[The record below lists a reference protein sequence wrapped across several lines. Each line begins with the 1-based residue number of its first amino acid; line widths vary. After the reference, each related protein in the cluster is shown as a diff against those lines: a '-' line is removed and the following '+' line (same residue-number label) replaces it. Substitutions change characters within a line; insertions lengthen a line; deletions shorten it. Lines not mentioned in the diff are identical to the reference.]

1 MGKLVILRHGE
12 SQWNLENRFTGWV
25 DVDLSMKGVEEARSA
40 GEKLKSLNIEF
51 HHTYTS
57 VLKRA
62 IKTHFVALE
71 AMDRL
76 WYPVTRTWRL
86 NERHYGALQGLNK
99 EETAKKYGDAQV
111 KIWRRSYETL
121 PPTLESSSEM
131 NPKNDI
137 RYQDVSPLPLGESLK
152 VTIDRVMPFW
162 NEEIA
167 PRLKKHENI
176 LIVAHGN
183 SLRGLVKHLKKMTPD
198 EVLELNIPT
207 ASPWLFELDS
217 DLSPTSDRYL

>member
-25 DVDLSMKGVEEARSA
+25 DVDLSTKGVEEAASA
-40 GEKLKSLNIEF
+40 GKKLRDLGVEF

-62 IKTHFVALE
+62 IKTHFGALDS
-71 AMDRL
+71 MDRL
-76 WYPVTRTWRL
+76 WYPVTRSWRL

-111 KIWRRSYETL
+111 KIWRRSYDTP
-121 PPTLESSSEM
+121 PPTLDPSSEL
-131 NPKNDI
+131 NPRHDL
-137 RYQDVSPLPLGESLK
+137 RYQSLPEVPLGESLK
-152 VTIDRVMPFW
+152 ITIDRVMPLW
-162 NEEIA
+162 NDDIA
-167 PRLKKHENI
+167 PRLKRNENI

-183 SLRGLVKHLKKMTPD
+183 SLRGLVKHLKKMTPE

-207 ASPWLFELDS
+207 ASPWLFELNSNLD
-217 DLSPTSDRYL
+217 PIEDRYL

>member
-1 MGKLVILRHGE
+1 
-12 SQWNLENRFTGWV
+12 
-25 DVDLSMKGVEEARSA
+25 VDLSTKGVEEAVSA
-40 GEKLKSLNIEF
+40 GKKLRDLGVEF

-62 IKTHFVALE
+62 IKTHFMALE
-71 AMDRL
+71 SMDRL
-76 WYPVTRTWRL
+76 WYPVTRSWRL

-111 KIWRRSYETL
+111 KIWRRSYDTPPPPL
-121 PPTLESSSEM
+121 PTTSEM
-131 NPKNDI
+131 NPTHDL
-137 RYQDVSPLPLGESLK
+137 RYQSLPEVPLGESLRI
-152 VTIDRVMPFW
+152 TIDRVMPLW

-167 PRLKKHENI
+167 PRLKRNENI

-183 SLRGLVKHLKKMTPD
+183 SLRGLVKHLKKMTPE

-207 ASPWLFELDS
+207 ASPWLFELNSNLD
-217 DLSPTSDRYL
+217 PTEDRYL